1 MALEPRLIQDSFAL
15 LDGDAD
21 RVASHFYALLF
32 LEDPSLRDLFPP
44 MMDSHRDRLISAL
57 VKVVHQFDEPAAM
70 QEYLS
75 QLGRDHRKYGV
86 RAEHYQ
92 IFWRCLLS
100 TLKRFARPGWTPEM
114 DAAWAAAFQVIAD
127 TMIDAAAQAAMTTPA
142 WWQGRVVG
150 HERKTSSLAV
160 ITLLPDSPFS
170 YRAGQYVAVE
180 TLRWPRVWRPYS
192 IANAPRSDGTIT
204 LHVRAI
210 DGGWVSSALVHHTLV
225 GDVVRLGPAIGSLT
239 VEPEGERNV
248 LLIGGGTG
256 IAPLLAIAQ
265 DMGRWNTSRRVSVFF
280 GARHVEEL
288 YVKDELDELVE
299 RLPWLNVVY
308 CVSDDSR
315 YRGDRGLLP
324 QVVARDGAAADNW
337 RGHEVLVAGSAAMTR
352 ATLSQLLGGGV
363 PLAQIRFD
371 AFSDQS
377 TIFLEAKRQQ
387 QDADR
392 LALAARSARMALPPG
407 PYSPGPY
414 PPGSYPPSSYPPGP
428 CQLGSG
434 GVLDPDQLSK
444 STASTSEVG
453 SDWQVR
459 MNPAAR
465 SAGSSA

>member
-1 MALEPRLIQDSFAL
+1 MALEPRLIQQSFAL
-15 LDGDAD
+15 IDGNAD

-44 MMDSHRDRLISAL
+44 MMDSHRDRLLSAL
-57 VKVVHQFDEPAAM
+57 VKVVHQFDEPAEL
-70 QEYLS
+70 QEYLR
-75 QLGRDHRKYGV
+75 QLGRDHRKFGV

-92 IFWRCLLS
+92 TFWRCLLS
-100 TLKRFARPGWTPEM
+100 TLKRFARPGWTPAM
-114 DAAWAAAFQVIAD
+114 DAAWTAAFQEIAS
-127 TMIDAAAQAAMTTPA
+127 TMIDAAAQASLTTPA

-160 ITLLPDSPFS
+160 ITLRPDSPFP
-170 YRAGQYVAVE
+170 YRAGQYAAIE

-192 IANAPRSDGTIT
+192 IANAPRPDGTIT

-225 GDVVRLGPAIGSLT
+225 GDVVRMGPAIGSMT
-239 VEPEGERNV
+239 VEPAADRNV

-265 DMGRWNTSRRVSVFF
+265 DMGRWNTSRRVSVFY
-280 GARHVEEL
+280 GARHIEEL
-288 YVKDELDELVE
+288 YAKPELDLLAD
-299 RLPWLNVVY
+299 RFPWLNVVY

-324 QVVARDGAAADNW
+324 QIVARDGAAADNW

-352 ATLSQLLGGGV
+352 ATLTQLLNGGV
-363 PLAQIRFD
+363 PLSQIRFD

-387 QDADR
+387 QDAAR
-392 LALAARSARMALPPG
+392 LALAGGQLPTPALPSATATVPD
-407 PYSPGPY
+407 
-414 PPGSYPPSSYPPGP
+414 PS
-428 CQLGSG
+428 GSG
-434 GVLDPDQLSK
+434 
-444 STASTSEVG
+444 
-453 SDWQVR
+453 
-459 MNPAAR
+459 
-465 SAGSSA
+465 SAIEIHREYV

>member
-1 MALEPRLIQDSFAL
+1 MALEPRLIQQSFAL
-15 LDGDAD
+15 IDGNAD

-44 MMDSHRDRLISAL
+44 MMDSHRDRLVSAL
-57 VKVVHQFDEPAAM
+57 VKVVHQFDEPAQM
-70 QEYLS
+70 QEYLR
-75 QLGRDHRKYGV
+75 QLGRDHRKFGV
-86 RAEHYQ
+86 RPEHYQ
-92 IFWRCLLS
+92 TFWRCLLS

-114 DAAWAAAFQVIAD
+114 DAAWAAAFQEIAS
-127 TMIDAAAQAAMTTPA
+127 TMIDAAAQAALTTPA

-160 ITLLPDSPFS
+160 ITLRPDSPFP
-170 YRAGQYVAVE
+170 YRAGQYAAIE

-192 IANAPRSDGTIT
+192 IANAPRPDGTVT

-225 GDVVRLGPAIGSLT
+225 GDVVRMGPAIGSMT
-239 VEPEGERNV
+239 VEPEAERNV

-265 DMGRWNTSRRVSVFF
+265 DMGRWNTSRRVSVFY
-280 GARHVEEL
+280 GARHMEEL
-288 YVKDELDELVE
+288 YAKPELDELAD
-299 RLPWLNVVY
+299 RFPWLNVVY
-308 CVSDDSR
+308 CVSEDSR

-324 QVVARDGAAADNW
+324 QIVARDGAAADNW
-337 RGHEVLVAGSAAMTR
+337 RNHEVLVAGSAAMTR

-363 PLAQIRFD
+363 PLSQIRFD

-392 LALAARSARMALPPG
+392 LALAGRPRTPALPPA
-407 PYSPGPY
+407 
-414 PPGSYPPSSYPPGP
+414 
-428 CQLGSG
+428 
-434 GVLDPDQLSK
+434 VLS
-444 STASTSEVG
+444 VG
-453 SDWQVR
+453 
-459 MNPAAR
+459 N
-465 SAGSSA
+465 